1 MATPDPDEIWRLL
14 NEARFEE
21 ASEAKVAA
29 LERAVEAADA
39 VGDPELINYAL
50 NGLVDAYEFSRDST
64 RLLVPFA
71 RLLRNFDSK
80 PEHFDAYLT
89 RSLYWTFKW
98 IVDKMIEQPD
108 VPLESIEHWLQEMR
122 RRYAEAGYS
131 MHAPAAYEMQLAYH
145 VGDYDR
151 VAAAIEALG
160 EAEEDDMS
168 DCTACQYTSLATI
181 VFYAEEDSADAAM
194 EMLEPV
200 LSGEHTCAHE
210 PHYGLALSL
219 LPLVELGRGDEARA
233 NHLRGYQM
241 CKGKEDMVHMWT
253 LHVEFCALTGN
264 EHRAVE
270 ILADHARFYDLD
282 LGVRDRQRLMEVTVL
297 TCRRLRA
304 LGFADNAM
312 PGPTASA
319 PPGGGQ
325 WTAATLHDWAEAER
339 RAICAR
345 FDARNGNDHHSTMSE
360 CVVDSTPYDKPV
372 HLGLKELKPKQPDGP
387 PVAGPVE
394 GPDLD
399 AAIDAAYAAYDD
411 CSPDTWK
418 AWLKVGAL
426 ADALGIELIAEHR
439 AEIAHAESAQ
449 ADDPDTVVAS
459 LRRAIEL
466 FGVAG
471 QPGRALVAEAF
482 LLIHRAETE
491 PAEARA
497 GAVRVAATAWA
508 LRAEQRIDDRS
519 FHTSQVLAMRAE
531 YLAAAATGDLASLT
545 ENSGRSED
553 AAHPGNTGNP
563 EDAGSP
569 EDTSP
574 HGNAGRPET
583 TGRPQETGN
592 PQNTAPPEGAA
603 PLEDTGET
611 LDLGSPD
618 DVRPFAADLDERARA
633 LEAELAAFPDRRYAL
648 IRRCDLIDLRARLQS
663 DPNAKTALLTAGLD
677 IARAADAGWAV
688 ARASAD
694 LADQIGLTGD
704 FDRALAVTREGLAAL
719 GDEPAHTIA
728 AKLHLQAA
736 EFTMRAADHPATYEH
751 ALAASIHCD
760 AAGMTVPAAVAR
772 HLMGVALVE
781 QDRRA
786 EAIPLLEAAL
796 DDLPDQELWRVCNVR
811 FNLAES
817 YDRQGDTRQGV
828 EHGLAALALMESA
841 DEDYF
846 RNLYA
851 DTLFLTG
858 ELLEKLGEHDHAL
871 EIYTRAV
878 VAADSI
884 GDLTSWTR
892 VSRARAWLLRTIMGD
907 TAFGEGLQTMAQ
919 IAARLH
925 AVRADPEAPEAVRE
939 AARFELGETYRQH
952 AQLTFQFLESQ
963 AGEPGL
969 RRDEAEPVLDLQRR
983 ALAVFREGPL
993 LLERASLT
1001 AHQTMWLLAEL
1012 GDTQGAI
1019 EVGEDALSW
1028 LAAPDFAEA
1037 REGFE
1042 QHLADLRQGAAGA

>member
-39 VGDPELINYAL
+39 VGDPELTNYAL
-50 NGLVDAYEFSRDST
+50 NGLVNAYEFSRDST

-71 RLLRNFDSK
+71 RLLRNFDSQ

-160 EAEEDDMS
+160 EAEEDEMS

-200 LSGEHTCAHE
+200 LSGEYTCAHE

-219 LPLVELGRGDEARA
+219 LPLVELGRTDQARA

-241 CKGKEDMVHMWT
+241 CKGKEDMIGMIT

-297 TCRRLRA
+297 TCRRLKA
-304 LGFADNAM
+304 LGFTDNAM
-312 PGPTASA
+312 PGPSGAD
-319 PPGGGQ
+319 
-325 WTAATLHDWAEAER
+325 WTAETLHDWAEAER
-339 RAICAR
+339 QAICAR
-345 FDARNGNDHHSTMSE
+345 FDARNGNDHHSAMSE
-360 CVVDSTPYDKPV
+360 CVIDSTPYEQPV
-372 HLGLKELKPKQPDGP
+372 HLGLKELKPKRPDEP
-387 PVAGPVE
+387 PVPGPVR

-399 AAIDAAYAAYDD
+399 AAIDAAYAAFDD

-449 ADDPDTVVAS
+449 ADDPEQIVAG
-459 LRRAIEL
+459 LRRAVEL
-466 FGVAG
+466 FNVAG

-482 LLIHRAETE
+482 LLIHSAEAEFAETRE
-491 PAEARA
+491 GAARI
-497 GAVRVAATAWA
+497 VAAARA

-519 FHTSQVLAMRAE
+519 YHTCQVLAMRAE
-531 YLAAAATGDLASLT
+531 YLAASTAGTLFASPTGPSGPDDASGSRNPSDPSSPSGFGDEEEAGDLSVPSGPHSLDG
-545 ENSGRSED
+545 SGG
-553 AAHPGNTGNP
+553 P
-563 EDAGSP
+563 AG
-569 EDTSP
+569 
-574 HGNAGRPET
+574 AGRPDLPAD
-583 TGRPQETGN
+583 PQT
-592 PQNTAPPEGAA
+592 
-603 PLEDTGET
+603 
-611 LDLGSPD
+611 
-618 DVRPFAADLDERARA
+618 FAADLGERVRA
-633 LEAELAAFPDRRYAL
+633 LEAELADCAGQRYAL
-648 IRRCDLIDLRARLQS
+648 IRRCDLIDLRARLEP
-663 DPNAKTALLTAGLD
+663 DPAAKTALLNAGLD
-677 IARAADAGWAV
+677 VARTSGAGWAI

-694 LADQIGLTGD
+694 LADQVGLTGD
-704 FDRALAVTREGLAAL
+704 FDRALAITREGLAAL
-719 GDEPAHTIA
+719 GDEPSHTIA

-786 EAIPLLEAAL
+786 EAVPLLEAAL
-796 DDLPDQELWRVCNVR
+796 EDLPDQELWRVCNVR
-811 FNLAES
+811 FNLAEC
-817 YDRQGDTRQGV
+817 YDRQGDARQGV
-828 EHGLAALALMESA
+828 EHGLAALALMEAA
-841 DEDYF
+841 DEDHLVT
-846 RNLYA
+846 LYA

-858 ELLEKLGEHDHAL
+858 ELLEKLGEHEHAL
-871 EIYTRAV
+871 EVYTRAV
-878 VAADSI
+878 EAADAL

-907 TAFGEGLQTMAQ
+907 NAFGDGLQTMAQ

-925 AVRADPEAPEAVRE
+925 AVRADPQAPQGLRE

-952 AQLTFQFLESQ
+952 ALLTYQFLESQ
-963 AGEPGL
+963 AGEAGL

-983 ALAVFREGPL
+983 ALVVFREGTL

-1001 AHQTMWLLAEL
+1001 AHQTMWLLSEL

-1019 EVGEDALSW
+1019 EIGEDALTW
-1028 LAAPDFAEA
+1028 LAAPEHTEA

-1042 QHLADLRQGAAGA
+1042 QHLADLRQSAAES

>member
-39 VGDPELINYAL
+39 VGDPELQNYAL

-71 RLLRNFDSK
+71 RLLRNFDSQ
-80 PEHFDAYLT
+80 PAHFDAYLT

-98 IVDKMIEQPD
+98 IVDTMIEQPD
-108 VPLESIEHWLQEMR
+108 VPLESIEHWLEEMR

-145 VGDYDR
+145 VGDYER

-160 EAEEDDMS
+160 EAEEDEMS

-200 LSGEHTCAHE
+200 LSGEQTCAHE

-219 LPLVELGRGDEARA
+219 LPLVELGRVDEARA

-241 CKGKEDMVHMWT
+241 CKGKEDMVQMWA

-270 ILADHARFYDLD
+270 ILADHARFFDLD
-282 LGVRDRQRLMEVTVL
+282 LGVRDRQRLMEVAVL
-297 TCRRLRA
+297 TCRRLIA
-304 LGFADNAM
+304 LGFADTAM
-312 PGPTASA
+312 PGP
-319 PPGGGQ
+319 GGTE
-325 WTAATLHDWAEAER
+325 WTAAALLDWAEAER
-339 RAICAR
+339 TAICAR
-345 FDARNGNDHHSTMSE
+345 FDARNGNDHHSRMSA
-360 CVVDSTPYDKPV
+360 CVIESTPYDKPV
-372 HLGLKELKPKQPDGP
+372 HLGLKEPQPRPVVEP
-387 PVAGPVE
+387 PAPGQVQ

-418 AWLKVGAL
+418 AWLRVGAL

-449 ADDPDTVVAS
+449 SDDPEAVADG
-459 LRRAIEL
+459 LTRAIEL
-466 FGVAG
+466 FGAAG
-471 QPGRALVAEAF
+471 QPGRALVAESF
-482 LLIHRAETE
+482 LLIHRS
-491 PAEARA
+491 EADPEGVPE
-497 GAVRVAATAWA
+497 GADRIAATARA
-508 LRAEQRIDDRS
+508 LSAEQRIDDRS

-531 YLAAAATGDLASLT
+531 YLAATARPDLL
-545 ENSGRSED
+545 
-553 AAHPGNTGNP
+553 P
-563 EDAGSP
+563 
-569 EDTSP
+569 
-574 HGNAGRPET
+574 
-583 TGRPQETGN
+583 
-592 PQNTAPPEGAA
+592 
-603 PLEDTGET
+603 
-611 LDLGSPD
+611 
-618 DVRPFAADLDERARA
+618 ADLNDRAQA

-648 IRRCDLIDLRARLQS
+648 IRRCDLLDLRARLER
-663 DPNAKTALLTAGLD
+663 DPAAKTSLLTTQID
-677 IARAADAGWAV
+677 VAREAEAGWAV

-694 LADQIGLTGD
+694 LADQVGLTGD
-704 FDRALAVTREGLAAL
+704 FEAALAICREGLAAL
-719 GDEPAHTIA
+719 GGEPSHTVA

-736 EFTMRAADHPATYEH
+736 EFTMRAADHAATYEH
-751 ALAASIHCD
+751 ALAASVHCD

-781 QDRRA
+781 LDRRA
-786 EAIPLLEAAL
+786 EAVPLLEAAL
-796 DDLPDQELWRVCNVR
+796 EDLPGDELWRICNVR

-841 DEDYF
+841 EEDYLV
-846 RNLYA
+846 NLYA

-871 EIYTRAV
+871 EVYSRAIE
-878 VAADSI
+878 AADTV
-884 GDLTSWTR
+884 GDLASWTR

-907 TAFGEGLQTMAQ
+907 SAFGEGLQTMAQ

-925 AVRADPEAPEAVRE
+925 AVRADAEAPETQRE

-963 AGEPGL
+963 AGEQGL
-969 RRDEAEPVLDLQRR
+969 HRDEAEPVLDLQRR

-1012 GDTQGAI
+1012 GDAQGAI
-1019 EVGEDALSW
+1019 EVGEDALTW
-1028 LAAPDFAEA
+1028 LTAPESAEA

-1042 QHLADLRQGAAGA
+1042 QHLADLRQGAAEG

>member
-29 LERAVEAADA
+29 LERAVESADA
-39 VGDPELINYAL
+39 VGDPELTNYAL
-50 NGLVDAYEFSRDST
+50 SGLVDAYEFSRDST

-71 RLLRNFDSK
+71 RLLRNFDSQ

-108 VPLESIEHWLQEMR
+108 VPLESIEHWLEEMR

-131 MHAPAAYEMQLAYH
+131 MHAPSAYEMQLAYH

-151 VAAAIEALG
+151 VARAIEALG

-200 LSGEHTCAHE
+200 LTGEYTCAHE

-219 LPLVELGRGDEARA
+219 LPLVELGRVDEARS
-233 NHLRGYQM
+233 NHLRGYQL
-241 CKGKEDMVHMWT
+241 CRGKEDMVAMIA

-270 ILADHARFYDLD
+270 ILAEHARFFDLD
-282 LGVRDRQRLMEVTVL
+282 LGVRDRQRLLEVAVL
-297 TCRRLRA
+297 TCRRLKA
-304 LGFADNAM
+304 LDFADTAM
-312 PGPTASA
+312 PGPGTGA
-319 PPGGGQ
+319 
-325 WTAATLHDWAEAER
+325 WTAASLHEWAEAER
-339 RAICAR
+339 AAVCAR

-360 CVVDSTPYDKPV
+360 CIVDSTPYDSPV
-372 HLGLKELKPKQPDGP
+372 HLGLKELRPKHGAEVLTADLA
-387 PVAGPVE
+387 AGPVD

-399 AAIDAAYAAYDD
+399 AAIDAAYTAYDD

-426 ADALGIELIAEHR
+426 AGALGIELIPEHR

-449 ADDPDTVVAS
+449 SEDPEAILDG
-459 LRRAIEL
+459 LRRAVEL

-471 QPGRALVAEAF
+471 QPGRALVAESF
-482 LLIHRAETE
+482 LLIHRAEAE
-491 PAEARA
+491 PEDTRA
-497 GAVRVAATAWA
+497 GAARVTAAARE

-531 YLAAAATGDLASLT
+531 YLAAQGDRNALA
-545 ENSGRSED
+545 
-553 AAHPGNTGNP
+553 P
-563 EDAGSP
+563 
-569 EDTSP
+569 
-574 HGNAGRPET
+574 
-583 TGRPQETGN
+583 
-592 PQNTAPPEGAA
+592 
-603 PLEDTGET
+603 
-611 LDLGSPD
+611 DLN
-618 DVRPFAADLDERARA
+618 ERARA
-633 LEAELAAFPDRRYAL
+633 LDAELAAFPERRYAL
-648 IRRCDLIDLRARLQS
+648 IRRCDLIDLIARLE
-663 DPNAKTALLTAGLD
+663 DDADVKTALLRAGLD
-677 IARAADAGWAV
+677 VARAAEAGWAV

-694 LADQIGLTGD
+694 LADQVGLTGD
-704 FDRALAVTREGLAAL
+704 YERAFAVTADGLTAL
-719 GDEPAHTIA
+719 GDEPSHTIA

-736 EFTMRAADHPATYEH
+736 EFTMRTGDHTATYEH
-751 ALAASIHCD
+751 ALAASVHCD
-760 AAGMTVPAAVAR
+760 AAGMTVPAAIAR
-772 HLMGVALVE
+772 HLMGAALIE
-781 QDRRA
+781 LERRA
-786 EAIPLLEAAL
+786 EAVPLLEAAL
-796 DDLPDQELWRVCNVR
+796 ADLPPQELWRVCNVR

-817 YDRQGDTRQGV
+817 YDKQGDTRQGV
-828 EHGLAALALMESA
+828 EHGLAALALMEAA
-841 DEDYF
+841 DEDHLY
-846 RNLYA
+846 NLYA

-871 EIYTRAV
+871 EVYTRAV
-878 VAADSI
+878 EATDELE
-884 GDLTSWTR
+884 DFTSWTR
-892 VSRARAWLLRTIMGD
+892 VSRARAWLLRTILGD
-907 TAFGEGLQTMAQ
+907 AAFGEGLQTMAK

-925 AVRADPEAPEAVRE
+925 TVRADPGLPEGVRE
-939 AARFELGETYRQH
+939 SARFELGETYRQH

-963 AGEPGL
+963 AGDPGL

-983 ALAVFREGPL
+983 AVSVFREGPL

-1001 AHQTMWLLAEL
+1001 AHQTMWLLSEL
-1012 GDTQGAI
+1012 GDAQGAI

-1028 LAAPDFAEA
+1028 LAAPEFAEA

-1042 QHLADLRQGAAGA
+1042 QHLADLRQQAPES

>member
-297 TCRRLRA
+297 TCRRLKA

-312 PGPTASA
+312 PGPTGTP

-345 FDARNGNDHHSTMSE
+345 FDARNGNAHHSTMSD

-449 ADDPDTVVAS
+449 ADDPDAVVAS
-459 LRRAIEL
+459 LQRAIEL

-497 GAVRVAATAWA
+497 GAARVAATARA

-531 YLAAAATGDLASLT
+531 YLAAAATGDLAAGRT
-545 ENSGRSED
+545 EASGDPED
-553 AAHPGNTGNP
+553 AADP
-563 EDAGSP
+563 EA
-569 EDTSP
+569 T
-574 HGNAGRPET
+574 
-583 TGRPQETGN
+583 
-592 PQNTAPPEGAA
+592 AA
-603 PLEDTGET
+603 PDA
-611 LDLGSPD
+611 
-618 DVRPFAADLDERARA
+618 RPFAADLDERAGA
-633 LEAELAAFPDRRYAL
+633 LETELAAYPDRRYAL

-663 DPNAKTALLTAGLD
+663 DPNAKTALLHAGLD

-719 GDEPAHTIA
+719 GDEPSHTIA

-796 DDLPDQELWRVCNVR
+796 DDLPDHELWRVCNVR

-841 DEDYF
+841 DEDYLV
-846 RNLYA
+846 NLYA

-858 ELLEKLGEHDHAL
+858 ELLEKLGEPDHAL
-871 EIYTRAV
+871 EVYTRAV
-878 VAADSI
+878 EAADSI

-1019 EVGEDALSW
+1019 AVGEDALSW

-1042 QHLADLRQGAAGA
+1042 QHLADLRQGAAEA

>member
-39 VGDPELINYAL
+39 VGDPELVNYAL
-50 NGLVDAYEFSRDST
+50 SGLVDAYEFSRDST

-71 RLLRNFDSK
+71 RLLRGFDSQ

-108 VPLESIEHWLQEMR
+108 VPLESIEHWLEEMR

-151 VAAAIEALG
+151 VARAIEALG
-160 EAEEDDMS
+160 AAEEDEMS
-168 DCTACQYTSLATI
+168 DCTACQYTSLAAI

-200 LSGEHTCAHE
+200 LAGEHTCAHE

-219 LPLVELGRGDEARA
+219 LPLVELDRADEARA

-241 CKGKEDMVHMWT
+241 CRGKEDMVAMIA

-270 ILADHARFYDLD
+270 ILAEHARFFDLD
-282 LGVRDRQRLMEVTVL
+282 LGVRDRQRLLEVAVL
-297 TCRRLRA
+297 TCRRLTA
-304 LGFADNAM
+304 LGFADTAV
-312 PGPTASA
+312 PG
-319 PPGGGQ
+319 PGGGE
-325 WTAATLHDWAEAER
+325 WTAASLHEWAEAQR
-339 RAICAR
+339 VAVCAR
-345 FDARNGNDHHSTMSE
+345 FDARNGNDHHSHMSA
-360 CVVDSTPYDKPV
+360 CVVDSTPYEHKV
-372 HLGLKELKPKQPDGP
+372 HLGLKERP
-387 PVAGPVE
+387 PRPAVDVLTADLAEGPVE

-426 ADALGIELIAEHR
+426 AGALGIELIPEHR

-449 ADDPDTVVAS
+449 SDDPEAVLDG
-459 LRRAIEL
+459 LRRAVEL
-466 FGVAG
+466 FGLAG

-482 LLIHRAETE
+482 LLIHRAETDPDE
-491 PAEARA
+491 TRA
-497 GAVRVAATAWA
+497 GAARVADAARA

-531 YLAAAATGDLASLT
+531 YLAAQSDPAALA
-545 ENSGRSED
+545 
-553 AAHPGNTGNP
+553 P
-563 EDAGSP
+563 
-569 EDTSP
+569 
-574 HGNAGRPET
+574 
-583 TGRPQETGN
+583 
-592 PQNTAPPEGAA
+592 
-603 PLEDTGET
+603 
-611 LDLGSPD
+611 
-618 DVRPFAADLDERARA
+618 DLDERARV
-633 LEAELAAFPDRRYAL
+633 LDGELAALPDRRYAL
-648 IRRCDLIDLRARLQS
+648 IRRCDLIDLRARLED
-663 DPNAKTALLTAGLD
+663 DPAAKTALLAAGLEV
-677 IARAADAGWAV
+677 ARAAEAGWAV
-688 ARASAD
+688 ARACAD
-694 LADQIGLTGD
+694 LADQIALTGD
-704 FDRALAVTREGLAAL
+704 IERAFALTANGIEAL
-719 GDEPAHTIA
+719 GDEPSHTIA

-736 EFTMRAADHPATYEH
+736 EFAMRSGDHDATYEH
-751 ALAASIHCD
+751 ALAASVHCD

-772 HLMGVALVE
+772 HLMGAALIE
-781 QDRRA
+781 QERRA
-786 EAIPLLEAAL
+786 EAVPLLEAAL
-796 DDLPDQELWRVCNVR
+796 ADLPDQELWRVCNVR

-817 YDRQGDTRQGV
+817 YDKQGDTRQGV
-828 EHGLAALALMESA
+828 EHGLAALALLETA
-841 DEDYF
+841 DEDHLVH
-846 RNLYA
+846 LYA

-858 ELLEKLGEHDHAL
+858 ELLERLGEHDHAL
-871 EIYTRAV
+871 EVYTRAV
-878 VAADSI
+878 ETTDEL
-884 GDLTSWTR
+884 GDFASWTR

-907 TAFGEGLQTMAQ
+907 AAFGEGLQTMAQ

-925 AVRADPEAPEAVRE
+925 TVRADVSLPEAVRE
-939 AARFELGETYRQH
+939 SARFELGETYRQH

-1001 AHQTMWLLAEL
+1001 AHQTMWLLSEL
-1012 GDTQGAI
+1012 GDAPGAI
-1019 EVGEDALSW
+1019 QVGEEALGW
-1028 LAAPDFAEA
+1028 LAGPAFAEA

-1042 QHLADLRQGAAGA
+1042 QHLADLRQQPRS

>member
-39 VGDPELINYAL
+39 VGDPALINYAL

-64 RLLVPFA
+64 RILVPFA
-71 RLLRNFDSK
+71 RLLRNFDSQ

-108 VPLESIEHWLQEMR
+108 VPLESIEHWLEEMR

-131 MHAPAAYEMQLAYH
+131 MHAPSAYEMQLAFH
-145 VGDYDR
+145 VGDYAR

-160 EAEEDDMS
+160 EAEEDEMS

-181 VFYAEEDSADAAM
+181 VYYAEEDSADAAM

-219 LPLVELGRGDEARA
+219 LPLVELGRSDEARA

-241 CKGKEDMVHMWT
+241 CKGKEDMVPMVA

-297 TCRRLRA
+297 TCRRLKA

-312 PGPTASA
+312 PGPTGIA
-319 PPGGGQ
+319 PGPSGIAPGSSGAADPDAAGTPMPDAPDVQ

-339 RAICAR
+339 QAVCAR
-345 FDARNGNDHHSTMSE
+345 FDARNGNDHHSSMSE
-360 CVVDSTPYDKPV
+360 CVIDSTPYEQPV
-372 HLGLKELKPKQPDGP
+372 HLGLKELKPRLPDEE
-387 PVAGPVE
+387 PVTGPVE

-449 ADDPDTVVAS
+449 ADDPERIVAG

-466 FGVAG
+466 FGLAG

-482 LLIHRAETE
+482 LLIHQAEAE
-491 PAEARA
+491 PAQTRA
-497 GAVRVAATAWA
+497 GAESVVATALA

-531 YLAAAATGDLASLT
+531 YLAAAASGDLTKSA
-545 ENSGRSED
+545 E
-553 AAHPGNTGNP
+553 P
-563 EDAGSP
+563 EPQPEPETSRAGANEADPSQTDP
-569 EDTSP
+569 SQTDPSQTSP
-574 HGNAGRPET
+574 SQTAGPGIPASAR
-583 TGRPQETGN
+583 
-592 PQNTAPPEGAA
+592 
-603 PLEDTGET
+603 
-611 LDLGSPD
+611 S
-618 DVRPFAADLDERARA
+618 VAADLDDRARA
-633 LEAELAAFPDRRYAL
+633 LEAELASFPDRRYAL
-648 IRRCDLIDLRARLQS
+648 IRRCDLIDLRARLES
-663 DPNAKTALLTAGLD
+663 DPIAKTALLATGLD
-677 IARAADAGWAV
+677 VARAADAGWAV

-694 LADQIGLTGD
+694 LADQVGLTGD
-704 FDRALAVTREGLAAL
+704 FERALAITREGLAAL
-719 GDEPAHTIA
+719 GDEPSHTIA

-736 EFTMRAADHPATYEH
+736 EFTMRATDHPATYEH
-751 ALAASIHCD
+751 ALAASVHCD

-786 EAIPLLEAAL
+786 EAVPLLEAAL
-796 DDLPDQELWRVCNVR
+796 DDLPDHELWRICNVR
-811 FNLAES
+811 FNLAEC

-828 EHGLAALALMESA
+828 EHGLAALALMDSA
-841 DEDYF
+841 DEDYLV
-846 RNLYA
+846 NLYA
-851 DTLFLTG
+851 DMLFLTG

-878 VAADSI
+878 EAADRI

-892 VSRARAWLLRTIMGD
+892 VSRARAWLLRTILGD
-907 TAFGEGLQTMAQ
+907 SAFGEGLQTMAQ

-925 AVRADPEAPEAVRE
+925 AVRADPEVPDAVRE

-952 AQLTFQFLESQ
+952 GQLTFQFLESQ

-1028 LAAPDFAEA
+1028 LAAPEHTDA

-1042 QHLADLRQGAAGA
+1042 QHLADLRQGAPEA

>member
-312 PGPTASA
+312 PGPTGVE

-325 WTAATLHDWAEAER
+325 WTAASLHDWAESER

-372 HLGLKELKPKQPDGP
+372 HLGLKELKPKQPDTP

-449 ADDPDTVVAS
+449 ADDPDAVVAS
-459 LRRAIEL
+459 LHRAIEL

-497 GAVRVAATAWA
+497 GAERVAATARA

-531 YLAAAATGDLASLT
+531 YLAAAATGDLAPRT
-545 ENSGRSED
+545 ED
-553 AAHPGNTGNP
+553 
-563 EDAGSP
+563 
-569 EDTSP
+569 
-574 HGNAGRPET
+574 AGRPEEAAVPEDT
-583 TGRPQETGN
+583 DRPEDSAG
-592 PQNTAPPEGAA
+592 P
-603 PLEDTGET
+603 EDTGET
-611 LDLGSPD
+611 LDLGAPD
-618 DVRPFAADLDERARA
+618 ARSFAADLDERAAA
-633 LEAELAAFPDRRYAL
+633 LETELAAYPDRRYAL

-663 DPNAKTALLTAGLD
+663 DPSAKTALLTAGLD

-719 GDEPAHTIA
+719 GDEPSHTIA

-841 DEDYF
+841 DEDYLV
-846 RNLYA
+846 NLYA

-871 EIYTRAV
+871 EVYTRAV
-878 VAADSI
+878 EAADSI

-1019 EVGEDALSW
+1019 AVGEDALGW

-1042 QHLADLRQGAAGA
+1042 QHLADLRQGAAEA

>member
-39 VGDPELINYAL
+39 VGDPELQNYAL

-71 RLLRNFDSK
+71 RLLRNFDSQ
-80 PEHFDAYLT
+80 PAHFDAYLT

-98 IVDKMIEQPD
+98 IVDTMIEQPD

-145 VGDYDR
+145 VGDYER

-160 EAEEDDMS
+160 EAEEDEMS
-168 DCTACQYTSLATI
+168 DCTACQYTALATI

-200 LSGEHTCAHE
+200 LSGEQTCAHE

-219 LPLVELGRGDEARA
+219 LPLVELGRIDEARA

-241 CKGKEDMVHMWT
+241 CKGKEDMVQMWA
-253 LHVEFCALTGN
+253 LHIEFCALTGN

-270 ILADHARFYDLD
+270 ILADHARFFDLD

-297 TCRRLRA
+297 TCRRLIA
-304 LGFADNAM
+304 LGFADTAM
-312 PGPTASA
+312 PGPGGTA
-319 PPGGGQ
+319 
-325 WTAATLHDWAEAER
+325 WTAAGLHDWAEAER
-339 RAICAR
+339 TAICAR
-345 FDARNGNDHHSTMSE
+345 FDARNGNDHHSQMSA
-360 CVVDSTPYDKPV
+360 CVIDSTPYDKPV
-372 HLGLKELKPKQPDGP
+372 HLGLKEPQPKPVVEP
-387 PVAGPVE
+387 PAPEQVQ

-418 AWLKVGAL
+418 AWLRVGAL
-426 ADALGIELIAEHR
+426 ADALGIELIPEHR

-449 ADDPDTVVAS
+449 SDDPETVADG
-459 LRRAIEL
+459 LTRAIAL
-466 FGVAG
+466 FGAAG
-471 QPGRALVAEAF
+471 QPGRALVAESF
-482 LLIHRAETE
+482 LLIHRSEAEPE
-491 PAEARA
+491 SVPEGAERISATARA
-497 GAVRVAATAWA
+497 
-508 LRAEQRIDDRS
+508 LSAERRIDDRS

-531 YLAAAATGDLASLT
+531 YLAATARPDLL
-545 ENSGRSED
+545 
-553 AAHPGNTGNP
+553 P
-563 EDAGSP
+563 
-569 EDTSP
+569 
-574 HGNAGRPET
+574 
-583 TGRPQETGN
+583 
-592 PQNTAPPEGAA
+592 
-603 PLEDTGET
+603 
-611 LDLGSPD
+611 
-618 DVRPFAADLDERARA
+618 ADLNERAQA
-633 LEAELAAFPDRRYAL
+633 LEAELAASTGQRYAL
-648 IRRCDLIDLRARLQS
+648 IRRCDLLDLRARLEP
-663 DPNAKTALLTAGLD
+663 DAAAKTSLLTTQID
-677 IARAADAGWAV
+677 VAREAEAGWAV

-694 LADQIGLTGD
+694 LADQVGLTGD
-704 FDRALAVTREGLAAL
+704 FEAALAICREGLAAL
-719 GDEPAHTIA
+719 GGEPSHTVA

-736 EFTMRAADHPATYEH
+736 EFTMRAADHAATYEH
-751 ALAASIHCD
+751 ALAASVHCD

-781 QDRRA
+781 LDRRA
-786 EAIPLLEAAL
+786 EAVPLLEAAL
-796 DDLPDQELWRVCNVR
+796 DDLPGDELWRICNVR

-841 DEDYF
+841 AEDYLV
-846 RNLYA
+846 NLYA

-871 EIYTRAV
+871 EVYSRAIE
-878 VAADSI
+878 AADAV
-884 GDLTSWTR
+884 GDLASWTR

-907 TAFGEGLQTMAQ
+907 SAFGEGLQTMAQ

-925 AVRADPEAPEAVRE
+925 AVRADAAAPETQRE

-963 AGEPGL
+963 AGEQGL
-969 RRDEAEPVLDLQRR
+969 HRDEAEPVLDLQRR

-1012 GDTQGAI
+1012 GDAQGAI
-1019 EVGEDALSW
+1019 EVGEDALTW
-1028 LAAPDFAEA
+1028 LTAPESAEA

-1042 QHLADLRQGAAGA
+1042 QHLADLREGAAEG

>member
-39 VGDPELINYAL
+39 VGEPELLNYAL
-50 NGLVDAYEFSRDST
+50 SGLVDAYEFSRDST
-64 RLLVPFA
+64 RLLIPFA
-71 RLLRNFDSK
+71 RLLRNFDSR
-80 PEHFDAYLT
+80 PDHFDAYLT

-98 IVDKMIEQPD
+98 IVDTMIEQPD

-131 MHAPAAYEMQLAYH
+131 MHAPAAYEMQLAFH
-145 VGDYDR
+145 IGDYDR
-151 VAAAIEALG
+151 VATAIEALG

-168 DCTACQYTSLATI
+168 DCTACQYTSLATV

-200 LSGEHTCAHE
+200 LTGEHSCAHE
-210 PHYGLALSL
+210 PHYALALSL
-219 LPLVELGRGDEARA
+219 LPLVELGRADQARA

-241 CKGKEDMVHMWT
+241 CKGKEDMVAMVA

-264 EHRAVE
+264 EHRALE
-270 ILADHARFYDLD
+270 ILADHSRFFDLD
-282 LGVRDRQRLMEVTVL
+282 LGVRDRQRLLEVTVL
-297 TCRRLRA
+297 TCRRLKA
-304 LGFADNAM
+304 LGFADTAM
-312 PGPTASA
+312 PGPGARE
-319 PPGGGQ
+319 
-325 WTAATLHDWAEAER
+325 WTAAELHDWAEAER
-339 RAICAR
+339 AAICAR

-360 CVVDSTPYDKPV
+360 CVIDSTPYEKPV
-372 HLGLKELKPKQPDGP
+372 HLGLKELRPKTRVDVRTADLAADLAGGP
-387 PVAGPVE
+387 EQGGLA
-394 GPDLD
+394 LD

-418 AWLKVGAL
+418 AWLKVAAL
-426 ADALGIELIAEHR
+426 ADALGVELIAEHR

-449 ADDPDTVVAS
+449 ADDPETVLDG
-459 LRRAIEL
+459 LRRAVEL
-466 FGVAG
+466 FGLAG

-482 LLIHRAETE
+482 ALIHTADTDPSAALAGAARVAET
-491 PAEARA
+491 AR
-497 GAVRVAATAWA
+497 A

-531 YLAAAATGDLASLT
+531 YLAAGAVGDPAAVAPDLA
-545 ENSGRSED
+545 D
-553 AAHPGNTGNP
+553 
-563 EDAGSP
+563 
-569 EDTSP
+569 
-574 HGNAGRPET
+574 
-583 TGRPQETGN
+583 
-592 PQNTAPPEGAA
+592 
-603 PLEDTGET
+603 
-611 LDLGSPD
+611 
-618 DVRPFAADLDERARA
+618 RARA
-633 LEAELAAFPDRRYAL
+633 LEAELAALPERRYAL
-648 IRRCDLIDLRARLQS
+648 IRRCDLLDLRARLEP
-663 DPNAKTALLTAGLD
+663 DAAAKTALLTAGLD
-677 IARAADAGWAV
+677 VARGAAAGWAV

-704 FDRALAVTREGLAAL
+704 YERALAVAREGIDAL

-736 EFTMRAADHPATYEH
+736 EFTMRAGDHPATYEH

-760 AAGMTVPAAVAR
+760 AGGLTVPAAVAR

-781 QDRRA
+781 QDRRD
-786 EAIPLLEAAL
+786 EAVPLLEAAL
-796 DDLPDQELWRVCNVR
+796 ADLPDQELWRVCNVR

-828 EHGLAALALMESA
+828 EHSLAALALMESTE
-841 DEDYF
+841 EDYLVS
-846 RNLYA
+846 LYA

-871 EIYTRAV
+871 EVYTRAV
-878 VAADSI
+878 DAAEEV
-884 GDLTSWTR
+884 GDLAAWTR

-907 TAFGEGLQTMAQ
+907 AAFGEGLQAMAQ

-925 AVRADPEAPEAVRE
+925 AVRADPEAAPAARE

-993 LLERASLT
+993 ILERASLT
-1001 AHQTMWLLAEL
+1001 AHQTMWLLTEL
-1012 GDTQGAI
+1012 GDAAGAI
-1019 EVGEDALSW
+1019 EVGEEALTW
-1028 LAAPDFAEA
+1028 LAAPEHTEA

-1042 QHLADLRQGAAGA
+1042 QHLADLRQA

>member
-39 VGDPELINYAL
+39 VGDPELTNYAL

-71 RLLRNFDSK
+71 RLLRAFDSQ

-108 VPLESIEHWLQEMR
+108 VPLESIEHWLEEMR
-122 RRYAEAGYS
+122 RRYAEAGFS

-181 VFYAEEDSADAAM
+181 VFYAEENAADAAM

-200 LSGEHTCAHE
+200 LSGEQTCAHE

-219 LPLVELGRGDEARA
+219 LPLVELGRIDEARA

-241 CKGKEDMVHMWT
+241 CKGKEDMVPMIA

-297 TCRRLRA
+297 TCRRLKA
-304 LGFADNAM
+304 IGFADNPM
-312 PGPTASA
+312 PGPGAVA
-319 PPGGGQ
+319 DGGAN
-325 WTAATLHDWAEAER
+325 WTAVSLHDWAEAER
-339 RAICAR
+339 GAICAR
-345 FDARNGNDHHSTMSE
+345 FDARNGNDHHSAMSG
-360 CVVDSTPYDKPV
+360 CVIESTPYDKPV
-372 HLGLKELKPKQPDGP
+372 HLGLKEPKPKQAALA
-387 PVAGPVE
+387 PVPGQVE

-418 AWLKVGAL
+418 AWLHVGAI

-449 ADDPDTVVAS
+449 SDDPAVIVDG

-466 FGVAG
+466 FGLAG

-482 LLIHRAETE
+482 LLIHRAEAE
-491 PAEARA
+491 PVEVLAATR
-497 GAVRVAATAWA
+497 RVAETART
-508 LRAEQRIDDRS
+508 LREAASIDDRS
-519 FHTSQVLAMRAE
+519 FHSSQALALRAE
-531 YLAAAATGDLASLT
+531 YLAAPTD
-545 ENSGRSED
+545 
-553 AAHPGNTGNP
+553 P
-563 EDAGSP
+563 
-569 EDTSP
+569 
-574 HGNAGRPET
+574 
-583 TGRPQETGN
+583 
-592 PQNTAPPEGAA
+592 AP
-603 PLEDTGET
+603 
-611 LDLGSPD
+611 
-618 DVRPFAADLDERARA
+618 DLDERAEH
-633 LEAELAAFPDRRYAL
+633 LEAELAAFSDRRYAL
-648 IRRCDLIDLRARLQS
+648 IRRCDLIDLRARLAT
-663 DPNAKTALLTAGLD
+663 DTDLKTWLLTAGLD
-677 IARAADAGWAV
+677 IARAAEAGWAV
-688 ARASAD
+688 ARAAAD
-694 LADQIGLTGD
+694 LADQVDLAGD
-704 FDRALAVTREGLAAL
+704 FQRAFAITGEGLAAL
-719 GDEPAHTIA
+719 GDEPSHMIA

-736 EFTMRAADHPATYEH
+736 EFCMRRGDHSSTYEH
-751 ALAASIHCD
+751 ALAASVACD
-760 AAGMTVPAAVAR
+760 AAGLTVPGAVAR
-772 HLMGVALVE
+772 HLMGAALVE
-781 QDRRA
+781 LDRRT
-786 EAIPLLEAAL
+786 EAVPLMEAAL
-796 DDLPDQELWRVCNVR
+796 ADLPDADLWRICNLR

-817 YDRQGDTRQGV
+817 YDRIGETRQGV
-828 EHGLAALALMESA
+828 EHGLAALVLMEQA
-841 DEDYF
+841 GGREHAA
-846 RNLYA
+846 LYA

-858 ELLEKLGEHDHAL
+858 ELLEKLGEHEHAL
-871 EIYTRAV
+871 EVYTKA
-878 VAADSI
+878 VAATED
-884 GDLTSWTR
+884 GELTSWAR
-892 VSRARAWLLRTIMGD
+892 VSRARAWLLRTLLGD
-907 TAFGEGLQTMAQ
+907 AAFGEGLQTMAKV
-919 IAARLH
+919 AARLQAARH
-925 AVRADPEAPEAVRE
+925 DAEEPEPVRE

-963 AGEPGL
+963 AGAQGL
-969 RRDEAEPVLDLQRR
+969 HRDEAEPVLDLQRR
-983 ALAVFREGPL
+983 ALGVFREGPL

-1001 AHQTMWLLAEL
+1001 AHQTMWLLSEL
-1012 GDTQGAI
+1012 GDAQGAI
-1019 EVGEDALSW
+1019 EVGEDALRW
-1028 LAAPDFAEA
+1028 LTAPESAEA

-1042 QHLADLRQGAAGA
+1042 QHLADLRQAQN